1 MNGAVIFAQNN
12 SKIDYIKM
20 AVYSASKIIEHL
32 SIPVSVITDDKKFLL
47 AQYPNNPFDQIIE
60 IPKDTGT
67 QVKKFNDGTL
77 ASTIL
82 EWKNFSRGQIYNLS
96 PYDKT
101 LVIDSDYILNSD
113 ILKPAFN
120 NDHDIQLYKNSFDLA
135 GWKRTNEF
143 DRITQYSIPFYWATV
158 FVFQKN
164 MITESFFNI
173 VAYIKSNWNY
183 YRMLYGIESSNFRN
197 DFAFS
202 IAIHIM
208 NGSTTGTFA
217 TELPGKMIYAS
228 DKDILVSA
236 DKIKMKFLVEK
247 KNHLGEYTL
256 VKTTG
261 LDVHVMNKSS
271 LTRFID
277 GGSGV

>member
-1 MNGAVIFAQNN
+1 
-12 SKIDYIKM
+12 
-20 AVYSASKIIEHL
+20 
-32 SIPVSVITDDKKFLL
+32 
-47 AQYPNNPFDQIIE
+47 
-60 IPKDTGT
+60 
-67 QVKKFNDGTL
+67 
-77 ASTIL
+77 
-82 EWKNFSRGQIYNLS
+82 
-96 PYDKT
+96 
-101 LVIDSDYILNSD
+101 
-113 ILKPAFN
+113 
-120 NDHDIQLYKNSFDLA
+120 
-135 GWKRTNEF
+135 
-143 DRITQYSIPFYWATV
+143 
-158 FVFQKN
+158 